1 MKHIKNILV
10 VISITMLS
18 ISAFGQTKIK
28 LEKDG
33 GIYKI
38 QCKVNGAPMKMYFDT
53 GATVVSISL
62 STAMYLLENDLVER
76 EDFVGLT
83 KTMTADGSV
92 IDNMKLIIKDVEIAG
107 LHLKNV
113 EAVVSSSSTA
123 PLLLGQSAIGKLGKI
138 TLDGDFLIIHS
149 ISNQELTLDQRRN
162 WDMQLR
168 LLRKEK
174 KDTEILDLI
183 SKIEKTDRL
192 NEYEL
197 YLKIV
202 SKFNLDENRE
212 IINLAEE
219 WINSFSHTCDSIEWK
234 MFVYFAAATANVY
247 GDGDMEKGISYLER
261 CKSYWEKQ
269 HEALFYWGELPFIY
283 GSYCEKTGKPLLFA
297 IVACK
302 RSIKFFLNKDNISVE
317 MINQNQVKNWNHAN
331 FLHLLSV
338 DYSKEIEKQCF
349 EEQREINQTE
359 IDRLNYTCILAAKA
373 GSPFSIDY
381 CRSNNINYSKKLSKK
396 ELNLIGLDYNY

>member
-1 MKHIKNILV
+1 MKHIKNLLV

-38 QCKVNGAPMKMYFDT
+38 QCKVNGAPMKMFFDT

-62 STAMYLLENDLVER
+62 STAMYLLENDLVKR

-138 TLDGDFLIIHS
+138 TLDGDYLIIHS
-149 ISNQELTLDQRRN
+149 ISNQELTLDQRKN

-174 KDTEILDLI
+174 KNTEILDLI
-183 SKIEKTDRL
+183 SKIEKTGKL

-202 SKFNLDENRE
+202 SKFYLDENRE
-212 IINLAEE
+212 VINLAEE

-234 MFVYFAAATANVY
+234 MFVYFAAATANID
-247 GDGDMEKGISYLER
+247 GDGDMEKGIAYLNR

-269 HEALFYWGELPFIY
+269 HEADFYWANIPFVY
-283 GSYCEKTGKPLLFA
+283 GSYCEKAGKSLLFA
-297 IVACK
+297 IIACK
-302 RSIKFFLNKDNISVE
+302 KTIKYFLNKDNISVD
-317 MINQNQVKNWNHAN
+317 MINQNQVQNWNNAN
-331 FLHLLSV
+331 FLHFLSV
-338 DYSKEIEKQCF
+338 IYSKAL
-349 EEQREINQTE
+349 EEQREISQTD
-359 IDRLNYTCILAAKA
+359 IDRVNYTCILAAKA
-373 GSPFSIDY
+373 GSPFSIDV
-381 CRSNNINYSKKLSKK
+381 CRSNNINYTKKLSKK
-396 ELNLIGLDYNY
+396 EINLIGLDYNY

>member
-113 EAVVSSSSTA
+113 EAVVNSSSTA

-192 NEYEL
+192 NE
-197 YLKIV
+197 
-202 SKFNLDENRE
+202 
-212 IINLAEE
+212 
-219 WINSFSHTCDSIEWK
+219 
-234 MFVYFAAATANVY
+234 
-247 GDGDMEKGISYLER
+247 
-261 CKSYWEKQ
+261 
-269 HEALFYWGELPFIY
+269 
-283 GSYCEKTGKPLLFA
+283 
-297 IVACK
+297 
-302 RSIKFFLNKDNISVE
+302 
-317 MINQNQVKNWNHAN
+317 
-331 FLHLLSV
+331 
-338 DYSKEIEKQCF
+338 
-349 EEQREINQTE
+349 
-359 IDRLNYTCILAAKA
+359 
-373 GSPFSIDY
+373 
-381 CRSNNINYSKKLSKK
+381 
-396 ELNLIGLDYNY
+396 